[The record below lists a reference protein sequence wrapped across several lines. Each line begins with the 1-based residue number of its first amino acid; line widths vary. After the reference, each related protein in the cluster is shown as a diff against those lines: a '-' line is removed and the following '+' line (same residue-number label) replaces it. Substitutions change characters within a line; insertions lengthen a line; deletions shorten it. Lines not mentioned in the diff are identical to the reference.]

1 MEAVVTRPPAALAG
15 SVTLE
20 ASEPDARGL
29 LPADGVKVPP
39 SHALDIIP
47 TDLPSLSNVPTLP
60 TLGLPLFLSNL
71 QVNQLL
77 FFTVLTSKLVL
88 FLHIYP

>member
-1 MEAVVTRPPAALAG
+1 MVTRPPAALAG
-15 SVTLE
+15 PVTLE

-29 LPADGVKVPP
+29 LPADEVEVPP

-47 TDLPSLSNVPTLP
+47 TDLPSPSNVPTL
-60 TLGLPLFLSNL
+60 TALGLPLFLSNL

-77 FFTVLTSKLVL
+77 LFTVLTSKLVL
-88 FLHIYP
+88 FLQICP